1 MKGKLNLKGKDSKK
15 KKIEIGIEKYFKKKI
30 KILCIDLKHFKV
42 NLSSI
47 NNNQQDRPKLRKK
60 KILKI
65 LLLLKK
71 ILSIAII

>member
-47 NNNQQDRPKLRKK
+47 NNN
-60 KILKI
+60 IS
-65 LLLLKK
+65 
-71 ILSIAII
+71 ILSIAFIIVNL